1 MRRRI
6 TNLGSDGAG
15 LSQKLKISKI
25 SRDIILIYWGD
36 SFWWCVEQCVTVRNW
51 IRGGRVEFCFGYEGF
66 DWGVHLEAC
75 GVGCRWLAK
84 WWDEVNPWWVYI
96 KTLKRHAVFGFAF
109 WTGRWGFNGEDLVGP
124 LLSLRSD
131 LHFLFLFFKFYYF
144 TLLCFMFYLSPQK
157 IILQKF
163 FYLTNI
169 FYTKIIFRFCVSS
182 W

>member
-66 DWGVHLEAC
+66 DWRVHLEAC

-84 WWDEVNPWWVYI
+84 WWDEVNSLWVYI

-131 LHFLFLFFKFYYF
+131 LHFFFIFLILLFYF
-144 TLLCFMFYLSPQK
+144 TLFYVLSLTPK
-157 IILQKF
+157 NNFTKKF
-163 FYLTNI
+163 LFNKHFLYENNI
-169 FYTKIIFRFCVSS
+169 
-182 W
+182 

>member
-36 SFWWCVEQCVTVRNW
+36 SFRWCVEQCVTVRNW

-131 LHFLFLFFKFYYF
+131 LHFFFIFLILLFYF
-144 TLLCFMFYLSPQK
+144 TLFYVLS
-157 IILQKF
+157 
-163 FYLTNI
+163 LTPKNNS
-169 FYTKIIFRFCVSS
+169 TKIFLFNKHFLYENNI
-182 W
+182 